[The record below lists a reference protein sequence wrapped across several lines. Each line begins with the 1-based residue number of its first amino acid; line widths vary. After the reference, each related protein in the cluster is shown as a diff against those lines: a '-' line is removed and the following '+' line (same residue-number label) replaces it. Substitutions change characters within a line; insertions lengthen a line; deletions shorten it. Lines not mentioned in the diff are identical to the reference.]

1 MKKWLLLSTVIH
13 LLVLMITFPQNEN
26 IPLAKNSEKIS
37 FVKINLKFNK
47 KVGTKTSSHDFSKH
61 KTKIVKIKEKSDNS
75 SKINQISDEKIE
87 TKVSV
92 DEKTIENTVKNGK
105 EPSIEISENKT
116 QSSETEGLEKGKKDE
131 IFSENHSI
139 EGNTKEILSEKI
151 ESGTDIDGKNND
163 KNLISQ
169 GFVIEN
175 EELIYK
181 ILETPNPS
189 YPFKAQILNLTETVK
204 IIAEFTVNLEGKVK
218 DIDLSSDFSD
228 FRVYNFDK
236 SIEKAL
242 KKYRFTPIS
251 YKGEK
256 VQVRFRKVFEFNK

>member
-37 FVKINLKFNK
+37 FVKVNLKFNK

-92 DEKTIENTVKNGK
+92 DEKIIENSK
-105 EPSIEISENKT
+105 ELSLENFGNKT
-116 QSSETEGLEKGKKDE
+116 QSSETEGLEKEKKEE

-139 EGNTKEILSEKI
+139 EGSTSEILSEKI
-151 ESGTDIDGKNND
+151 ESGTDIGGKNID

>member
-37 FVKINLKFNK
+37 FVKVNLKFNK

-92 DEKTIENTVKNGK
+92 DEKIIENSK
-105 EPSIEISENKT
+105 ELSLENFGNKT
-116 QSSETEGLEKGKKDE
+116 QSSETEGLEKEKKEE

-139 EGNTKEILSEKI
+139 EGSTSEILSEKI
-151 ESGTDIDGKNND
+151 EYGIDIDSKNID